1 MIPDG
6 IWCSTNSP
14 APVSTVWPALAP
26 PWYRTTR
33 SARSARTSTIL
44 PLPSSP
50 HWAPTT
56 TTHWVFGPNTLD
68 SPDGNKKAPA
78 AGAKVPGPCPGILC
92 GKLSSAQDAR
102 QPCRDVR
109 GAIEPQPGDRVV
121 GPVHNPHRA
130 PVALHDRDTF
140 PGNAAER
147 NAVDNDRQPAPPPR
161 VHGIRHR
168 DTEPARPMH
177 ERSGSTG
184 IVEAVEVDDAGLGE
198 QVAPL
203 EGQRAGAHEAVL
215 LRVWENDADQ
225 RAGRQLIDRH
235 ENRDEGSRV
244 VERARRDVVHTIEQ
258 CDPGPQGEQRDAEQR
273 HQENDQQSDQ

>member
-1 MIPDG
+1 MPRPVVPIFSLASRARSSSLWNGRVKCARSDTYSLCWVRMPRWLNASSSVNSVSGSSTTPLPTRQIAPWIIPEG
-6 IWCSTNSP
+6 IWWSTNSP
-14 APVSTVWPALAP
+14 AAVCTVCPALAP

-130 PVALHDRDTF
+130 PVALHDLDTL

-161 VHGIRHR
+161 VYGIRHR
-168 DTEPARPMH
+168 DTEAARPMH

-203 EGQRAGAHEAVL
+203 EG
-215 LRVWENDADQ
+215 
-225 RAGRQLIDRH
+225 
-235 ENRDEGSRV
+235 
-244 VERARRDVVHTIEQ
+244 
-258 CDPGPQGEQRDAEQR
+258 
-273 HQENDQQSDQ
+273 